1 MQLVSKKKEKKKTL
15 KDLQKIWGTIA
26 KELLF
31 LIKKSLTP
39 WNQNQ
44 KRKRWV
50 AQNYILLCI

>member
-1 MQLVSKKKEKKKTL
+1 MQLVSKKEKKKTL
-15 KDLQKIWGTIA
+15 KDLQKTWGTIA

-50 AQNYILLCI
+50 AQNHILLCI